1 MFALAEYT
9 IVTGEKE
16 PRAGDILVYSLPPRE
31 PFFSPRKEEAFWK
44 RVGEEAAVAA
54 AEADFPF
61 EAVTNFLK
69 KGRNSPGKGVFLY
82 GTTLKEADTAQSSS

>member
-1 MFALAEYT
+1 MILAEYT
-9 IVTGEKE
+9 IITGEKE
-16 PRAGDILVYSLPPRE
+16 PGAGDIPVYSLSPRE
-31 PFFSPRKEEAFWK
+31 PFFSPKKEEAFWK

-54 AEADFPF
+54 AEADLPF

-82 GTTLKEADTAQSSS
+82 GTSP